1 MHGIPTL
8 RSAEDPMEV
17 MLTTTNALTMGTLLL
32 TTFFLGQS
40 HTDGDLGFAWLA
52 IGGAI
57 SVFLSVLLAIGFLL
71 RDESEKSAQIRHRTR
86 GFEWVVLSWML
97 VLGGIDWLGWIDLGW
112 VYYPVMAS
120 QMLLIVFVALEYL
133 HSLRLASTSIDGE
146 TLLERLKSVGAALSE
161 AERTRAISSSDDL
174 VKRFGLVTTTLT
186 VLLLASLLWSG
197 SDLSEG
203 YYREAAVR
211 LVTLEGSFLISTVVS
226 SIWRG

>member
-1 MHGIPTL
+1 
-8 RSAEDPMEV
+8 V

-40 HTDGDLGFAWLA
+40 YIDGDLGFAWLA

-57 SVFLSVLLAIGFLL
+57 SVFLSALLAIGFLL
-71 RDESEKSAQIRHRTR
+71 RDESEKSARIRHRTR
-86 GFEWVVLSWML
+86 GFEWIVLSWVL

-174 VKRFGLVTTTLT
+174 VRRFGLVTSTLT
-186 VLLLASLLWSG
+186 VLLLTSLLWSG

-203 YYREAAVR
+203 HYREAAVR
-211 LVTLEGSFLISTVVS
+211 LITLDGAFLISTVVS
-226 SIWRG
+226 SIRRG